1 MNARLRWFSLLA
13 VLGIASLSSSA
24 ESPLKNTIN
33 GTPKI
38 SAIDAIRFGP
48 QGVLLIGDGR
58 GSQLVAIETG
68 DLEPKKWGDKG
79 LENIDEKLA
88 GKIGTTGK
96 GIEILHM
103 AVNPAS
109 HTAYFL
115 IRKQDDKKSLIL
127 TLDGTGKIAEFSLE
141 NVKHVAIPLPKGES
155 SAVSRVTD
163 LAWMSDRVIV
173 GAVCSEEF
181 ASKICSIP
189 TPLDPKAGST
199 SFSTETYHVAHH
211 RWETKA
217 PMTCLMPFK
226 DDGKDYVVGAFACTP
241 VVKYP
246 LTQVEP
252 NAKVKGESILELGS
266 GNQPRTMFTYQKD
279 GKSYVLMNTFRFH
292 HKTKPFGWSPY
303 WTVRIDLG
311 VLSEKEKINDKAL
324 LRLNSMSK
332 PATEQVKFV
341 DEYLGVIH
349 LDQLDKD
356 RALVVKEEEKG
367 GLTLAVLMLP

>member
-1 MNARLRWFSLLA
+1 
-13 VLGIASLSSSA
+13 
-24 ESPLKNTIN
+24 
-33 GTPKI
+33 
-38 SAIDAIRFGP
+38 
-48 QGVLLIGDGR
+48 
-58 GSQLVAIETG
+58 
-68 DLEPKKWGDKG
+68 
-79 LENIDEKLA
+79 
-88 GKIGTTGK
+88 
-96 GIEILHM
+96 
-103 AVNPAS
+103 
-109 HTAYFL
+109 
-115 IRKQDDKKSLIL
+115 
-127 TLDGTGKIAEFSLE
+127 
-141 NVKHVAIPLPKGES
+141 
-155 SAVSRVTD
+155 
-163 LAWMSDRVIV
+163 
-173 GAVCSEEF
+173 
-181 ASKICSIP
+181 
-189 TPLDPKAGST
+189 
-199 SFSTETYHVAHH
+199 
-211 RWETKA
+211 
-217 PMTCLMPFK
+217 MTCLMPFK